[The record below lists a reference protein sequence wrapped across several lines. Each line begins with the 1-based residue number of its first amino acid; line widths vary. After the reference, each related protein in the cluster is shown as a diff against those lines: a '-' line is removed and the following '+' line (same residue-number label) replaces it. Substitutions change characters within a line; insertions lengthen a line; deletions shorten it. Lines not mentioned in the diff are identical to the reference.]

1 MKKNLLALIVLLCG
15 LAGVANAQSLKHVL
29 KESAPAVTK
38 ANGTVLLASLP
49 ANPLAAKDIA
59 KTTVADNAVVA
70 TPPPP
75 PVCYNYF
82 VSAAFTGGTFYYTTC
97 EGISTGQYLDKG
109 ATTTIC
115 AREGTITGP
124 GPITKGTTC
133 N

>member
-1 MKKNLLALIVLLCG
+1 MKKNLLALIVMLCG
-15 LAGVANAQSLKHVL
+15 LTGIANAQSLRHVL

-38 ANGTVLLASLP
+38 VNAPVVLASLP
-49 ANPLAAKDIA
+49 AAPLAAKDVV
-59 KTTVADNAVVA
+59 KTTVPDNALVA

-97 EGISTGQYLDKG
+97 GGISTGQYLDRG

-115 AREGTITGP
+115 AREGTVTGP
-124 GPITKGTTC
+124 GPITKGSTC